1 MRAGAVMPS
10 ASGMASTTMPIIAPV
25 ADLAGV
31 TRQTACLAYSLGH
44 GYAQLLW
51 PTNSI
56 AIICGLSKIP
66 LGRWYKFFMPL
77 FVILSVAI
85 CLILTF
91 ATITQWGIELQ

>member
-1 MRAGAVMPS
+1 MPS